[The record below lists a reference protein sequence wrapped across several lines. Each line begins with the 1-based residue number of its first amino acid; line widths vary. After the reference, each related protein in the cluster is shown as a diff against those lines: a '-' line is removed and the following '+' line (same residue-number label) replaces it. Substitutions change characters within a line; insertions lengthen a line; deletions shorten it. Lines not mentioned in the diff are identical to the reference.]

1 MTHATPPRSGPDTD
15 APEGHPAEASSRPM
29 QDAWRVLWAA
39 PALVMVALRITA
51 PDAWA
56 ALALLLASIAVMNAD
71 ALARCAGRLS
81 QRPPARRD
89 DAGART
95 ASD

>member
-1 MTHATPPRSGPDTD
+1 MSHATPSRSGADTD
-15 APEGHPAEASSRPM
+15 APDSPPGAGSLRPLH
-29 QDAWRVLWAA
+29 DAWRVLWAA

-56 ALALLLASIAVMNAD
+56 ALALLVASIAVMNAD
-71 ALARCAGRLS
+71 ALARWIGRGAR
-81 QRPPARRD
+81 RPPTRLE
-89 DAGART
+89 DAGAHA